1 MNEKPIVPSQG
12 NILQDLTLRSKLM
25 LRLMGD
31 KRVSLLAKIVPLGAL
46 AYLLSPVDLAPGMVF
61 PVVGAL
67 DDVAIVSMG
76 IYFFIEMCPTEVVRQ
91 HIRELVSNNSVIQEE
106 AQKASPP
113 EEEIVDA
120 EAHDI

>member
-1 MNEKPIVPSQG
+1 MNDKPIVPSQG
-12 NILQDLTLRSKLM
+12 NLLQDLTLRSKLV

-31 KRVSLLAKIVPLGAL
+31 KRVSLLAKILPVGAL

-61 PVVGAL
+61 PVIGAL

-91 HIRELVSNNSVIQEE
+91 HLRDLVSNNSVVQEE
-106 AQKASPP
+106 SQPPAPP
-113 EEEIVDA
+113 EEEVVDG
-120 EAHDI
+120 EARDL